1 MEITPEVFTLI
12 GMFVLLPLA
21 CFLPT
26 ILEEYCTGSL
36 LSPVFTQT
44 MKARLPQG
52 YGSNA
57 QNMNSMI
64 KQAQKMQEEMEKAQE
79 EIKAKEYSTT
89 VGGGV
94 VEITMTG
101 DKILKSITLKP
112 EVVDPE
118 DIETLQD
125 LIVSGVN
132 EVLRQVES
140 ETEEKMNAI
149 SGGLNIP
156 GLF

>member
-1 MEITPEVFTLI
+1 
-12 GMFVLLPLA
+12 
-21 CFLPT
+21 
-26 ILEEYCTGSL
+26 
-36 LSPVFTQT
+36 

-52 YGSNA
+52 YGNNA

-79 EIKAKEYSTT
+79 AIKAKEYSTT

-101 DKILKSITLKP
+101 DKVLKSITLKP

-149 SGGLNIP
+149 SGGFNIP

>member
-1 MEITPEVFTLI
+1 
-12 GMFVLLPLA
+12 
-21 CFLPT
+21 
-26 ILEEYCTGSL
+26 
-36 LSPVFTQT
+36 

-52 YGSNA
+52 YGNSN

-64 KQAQKMQEEMEKAQE
+64 RQAQKMQEEMEKAQE
-79 EIKAKEYSTT
+79 EIKAKEYTTT

-101 DKILKSITLKP
+101 DKVLKAVNLKP

-125 LIVSGVN
+125 LIISGVN
-132 EVLRQVES
+132 ELLRQVEA
-140 ETEEKMNAI
+140 EIEEKMNAI

>member
-1 MEITPEVFTLI
+1 
-12 GMFVLLPLA
+12 
-21 CFLPT
+21 
-26 ILEEYCTGSL
+26 
-36 LSPVFTQT
+36 

-52 YGSNA
+52 FGGGA

-101 DKILKSITLKP
+101 DKVLKSITLKP
-112 EVVDPE
+112 EIVDPE

-132 EVLRQVES
+132 EVIRQVET
-140 ETEEKMNAI
+140 ETESRMNAS

>member
-1 MEITPEVFTLI
+1 
-12 GMFVLLPLA
+12 
-21 CFLPT
+21 
-26 ILEEYCTGSL
+26 
-36 LSPVFTQT
+36 

-101 DKILKSITLKP
+101 DKFLKSITLKP

>member
-1 MEITPEVFTLI
+1 
-12 GMFVLLPLA
+12 
-21 CFLPT
+21 
-26 ILEEYCTGSL
+26 
-36 LSPVFTQT
+36 

-52 YGSNA
+52 FGGGA

-101 DKILKSITLKP
+101 DKVLKSITLKP
-112 EVVDPE
+112 EIVDPE

-132 EVLRQVES
+132 EVTRQVET
-140 ETEEKMNAI
+140 ETESRMNAI

>member
-1 MEITPEVFTLI
+1 
-12 GMFVLLPLA
+12 
-21 CFLPT
+21 
-26 ILEEYCTGSL
+26 
-36 LSPVFTQT
+36 

-52 YGSNA
+52 YGGGPG
-57 QNMNSMI
+57 NMQSMI

>member
-1 MEITPEVFTLI
+1 
-12 GMFVLLPLA
+12 
-21 CFLPT
+21 
-26 ILEEYCTGSL
+26 
-36 LSPVFTQT
+36 

-140 ETEEKMNAI
+140 ETEENMKAI

>member
-1 MEITPEVFTLI
+1 
-12 GMFVLLPLA
+12 
-21 CFLPT
+21 
-26 ILEEYCTGSL
+26 
-36 LSPVFTQT
+36 

-101 DKILKSITLKP
+101 DKTLKSITLKP

>member
-1 MEITPEVFTLI
+1 
-12 GMFVLLPLA
+12 
-21 CFLPT
+21 
-26 ILEEYCTGSL
+26 
-36 LSPVFTQT
+36 

-52 YGSNA
+52 YGKNA

-64 KQAQKMQEEMEKAQE
+64 RQAQKMQEEMEKAQE
-79 EIKAKEYSTT
+79 EIKAKEYTTT

-94 VEITMTG
+94 VEITMSRH
-101 DKILKSITLKP
+101 KVLKSLTLKP

-125 LIVSGVN
+125 LIISGVN
-132 EVLRQVES
+132 EVIRQVET
-140 ETEEKMNAI
+140 ETEDRMNEI

>member
-1 MEITPEVFTLI
+1 
-12 GMFVLLPLA
+12 
-21 CFLPT
+21 
-26 ILEEYCTGSL
+26 
-36 LSPVFTQT
+36 
-44 MKARLPQG
+44 
-52 YGSNA
+52 
-57 QNMNSMI
+57 
-64 KQAQKMQEEMEKAQE
+64 MEKAQE

-101 DKILKSITLKP
+101 DKVLKSITLKP
-112 EVVDPE
+112 EIVDPE

-132 EVLRQVES
+132 EVIRQVET
-140 ETEEKMNAI
+140 ETESRMNAI

>member
-1 MEITPEVFTLI
+1 
-12 GMFVLLPLA
+12 
-21 CFLPT
+21 
-26 ILEEYCTGSL
+26 
-36 LSPVFTQT
+36 

-52 YGSNA
+52 YGRSN

-64 KQAQKMQEEMEKAQE
+64 RQAQKMQEEMEKAQE
-79 EIKAKEYSTT
+79 EIKAKEYTTT

-101 DKILKSITLKP
+101 DKVLKALTLKP

-125 LIVSGVN
+125 LIISGVN
-132 EVLRQVES
+132 EVLRQVET
-140 ETEEKMNAI
+140 ETEERMNEI

>member
-1 MEITPEVFTLI
+1 
-12 GMFVLLPLA
+12 
-21 CFLPT
+21 
-26 ILEEYCTGSL
+26 
-36 LSPVFTQT
+36 

-132 EVLRQVES
+132 EVLRQVEN

>member
-1 MEITPEVFTLI
+1 
-12 GMFVLLPLA
+12 
-21 CFLPT
+21 
-26 ILEEYCTGSL
+26 
-36 LSPVFTQT
+36 

-79 EIKAKEYSTT
+79 EIKAKEYSIT

-101 DKILKSITLKP
+101 DKVLKSITLKP

>member
-1 MEITPEVFTLI
+1 
-12 GMFVLLPLA
+12 
-21 CFLPT
+21 
-26 ILEEYCTGSL
+26 
-36 LSPVFTQT
+36 

-101 DKILKSITLKP
+101 DKVLKSITLKP
-112 EVVDPE
+112 EIVDPE

>member
-1 MEITPEVFTLI
+1 
-12 GMFVLLPLA
+12 
-21 CFLPT
+21 
-26 ILEEYCTGSL
+26 
-36 LSPVFTQT
+36 
-44 MKARLPQG
+44 
-52 YGSNA
+52 
-57 QNMNSMI
+57 MI

-101 DKILKSITLKP
+101 DKVLKSITLKP
-112 EVVDPE
+112 EIVDPE

-132 EVLRQVES
+132 EVIRQVET
-140 ETEEKMNAI
+140 ETESRMNAI

>member
-1 MEITPEVFTLI
+1 
-12 GMFVLLPLA
+12 
-21 CFLPT
+21 
-26 ILEEYCTGSL
+26 
-36 LSPVFTQT
+36 

-52 YGSNA
+52 YGRSN

-64 KQAQKMQEEMEKAQE
+64 RQAQKMQEEMEKAQE
-79 EIKAKEYSTT
+79 EIKAKEYTTT

-101 DKILKSITLKP
+101 DKVLKSLTLKP

-125 LIVSGVN
+125 LIISGVN
-132 EVLRQVES
+132 EVLRQVET
-140 ETEEKMNAI
+140 ETEERMNEI

>member
-1 MEITPEVFTLI
+1 
-12 GMFVLLPLA
+12 
-21 CFLPT
+21 
-26 ILEEYCTGSL
+26 
-36 LSPVFTQT
+36 

-57 QNMNSMI
+57 QNMNSRI

>member
-1 MEITPEVFTLI
+1 
-12 GMFVLLPLA
+12 
-21 CFLPT
+21 
-26 ILEEYCTGSL
+26 
-36 LSPVFTQT
+36 

-79 EIKAKEYSTT
+79 EIKAKEYS
-89 VGGGV
+89 
-94 VEITMTG
+94 TMTG

>member
-1 MEITPEVFTLI
+1 
-12 GMFVLLPLA
+12 
-21 CFLPT
+21 
-26 ILEEYCTGSL
+26 
-36 LSPVFTQT
+36 

-101 DKILKSITLKP
+101 DKVLKSITLKP
-112 EVVDPE
+112 EIVDPE

-132 EVLRQVES
+132 EVIRQVET
-140 ETEEKMNAI
+140 ETESRMNAI

>member
-1 MEITPEVFTLI
+1 
-12 GMFVLLPLA
+12 
-21 CFLPT
+21 
-26 ILEEYCTGSL
+26 
-36 LSPVFTQT
+36 
-44 MKARLPQG
+44 MKARLPKG
-52 YGSNA
+52 MGGGP
-57 QNMNSMI
+57 QNMQSMI

-89 VGGGV
+89 GGGGV

>member
-1 MEITPEVFTLI
+1 
-12 GMFVLLPLA
+12 
-21 CFLPT
+21 
-26 ILEEYCTGSL
+26 
-36 LSPVFTQT
+36 
-44 MKARLPQG
+44 MKARMPAG
-52 YGSNA
+52 FGRPD
-57 QNMNSMI
+57 MNSLMR
-64 KQAQKMQEEMEKAQE
+64 QAQKMQEEMEKAQE